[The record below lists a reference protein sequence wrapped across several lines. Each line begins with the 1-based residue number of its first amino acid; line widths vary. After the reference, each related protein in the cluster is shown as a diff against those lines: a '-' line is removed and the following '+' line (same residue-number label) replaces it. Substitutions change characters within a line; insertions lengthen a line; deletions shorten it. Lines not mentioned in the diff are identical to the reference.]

1 MKEKTFNNFY
11 FLYSLKRI
19 SSLGDV
25 KIKAITEN
33 FKSFDEI
40 ELSVF
45 RKINIASE
53 AEKIINDIKTGKFSE
68 WYLRLTERCR
78 KEKIGITTIL
88 DDDYPVNLKNIYDP
102 PPYLYYKGKLSDND
116 RYSIGIVGT
125 RYPSDYGRFSCLKI
139 VKELSAMNIPVISGM
154 AMGIDYLAHKK
165 CLEHGNLT
173 YAILGSGV
181 NVIYPKSSKYVY
193 DTIIEQG
200 GSVISEFDIDAKPDK
215 VNFPRR
221 NRIIS
226 GISLGVVIIE
236 SGIRGGSLITAEFA
250 IDQNRELFAVPGNI
264 NSAQSDGCNELLKK
278 NFAKLI
284 TNADDIVSEFRYRI
298 PEDFLSSK
306 VEKKLRISELSV
318 FEETILGKLGFELPM
333 HIDEISNQT
342 GINVSDCLVNLLTLE
357 FKGLVNQLPGKNFLR
372 NG

>member
-1 MKEKTFNNFY
+1 MTEEKLRNFY
-11 FLYSLKRI
+11 FLYSLKGI
-19 SSLGDV
+19 SNLGDV

-33 FKSFDEI
+33 FKSFE
-40 ELSVF
+40 EVETSVF
-45 RKINIASE
+45 KKADIASE
-53 AEKIINDIKTGKFSE
+53 AEKIINNIIRGKYSDGI
-68 WYLRLTERCR
+68 LKITERCR
-78 KEKIGITTIL
+78 EAKIEITTIL
-88 DDDYPVNLKNIYDP
+88 DDDYPFNLRNIYDP
-102 PPYLYYKGKLSDND
+102 PPFLYYKGNLSEKD

-125 RYPSDYGRFSCLKI
+125 RYPSDYGRFSCQKI
-139 VKELSAMNIPVISGM
+139 VKELSALNIPVISGM
-154 AMGIDYLAHKK
+154 AMGIDYMAHEKS
-165 CLEHGNLT
+165 LENGNIT

-181 NVIYPKSSKYVY
+181 NVVYPKSSKYIY

-215 VNFPRR
+215 INFPRR

-264 NSAQSDGCNELLKK
+264 NSRQSDGCNELIKK
-278 NFAKLI
+278 NFAKLV
-284 TNADDIVSEFRYRI
+284 TNAEDIVTEFRYRI
-298 PEDFLSSK
+298 PGEFLAIN
-306 VEKKLRISELSV
+306 VGKKIITSELSI
-318 FEETILGKLGFELPM
+318 FEETILGKLDFEMPM
-333 HIDEISNQT
+333 HIDEISIQT

-357 FKGLVNQLPGKNFLR
+357 FKGLVNQIPGKNFIK